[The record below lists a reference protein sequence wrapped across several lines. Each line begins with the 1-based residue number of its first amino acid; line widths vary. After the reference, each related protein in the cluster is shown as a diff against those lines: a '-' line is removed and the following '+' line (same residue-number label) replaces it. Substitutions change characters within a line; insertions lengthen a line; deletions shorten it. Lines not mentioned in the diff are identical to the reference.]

1 MSIQESLS
9 VIEDLFSIF
18 DDPKDKFSQL
28 MYIAKESEGTSLVD
42 SLELLHNFHF

>member
-9 VIEDLFSIF
+9 DIEDLFSIF

-28 MYIAKESEGTSLVD
+28 MD
-42 SLELLHNFHF
+42 